1 MPFSAEESKAIKT
14 YKFSPWFYCILT
26 IAYIFFSYTVISL
39 LTERLADRQV
49 QQQKEV
55 IQHELAL
62 VRYSIEAN
70 IFRDTYLADSFASVV
85 ALDPQFATKNW
96 DLVSA
101 QFLSKSA
108 LVRNIG
114 LAPDDVITHVYPLK
128 GNEKAVG
135 LDFRTVP
142 NQYRTVRLA
151 RDTKQVFLAGPL
163 QLVQGGTAIIARY
176 PIFTDV
182 PHNTE
187 YWGGLS
193 VVISYDKLIELSNLH
208 NLQGAEVALAK
219 NGNNNAE
226 RQLIEGNPS
235 TLSDF
240 DIQYPIHLP
249 NGSWSLLAKY
259 KNLNQTE
266 SINQFHRWLTALGA
280 MTFFAGYLLIVFF
293 INNYLRAHKH
303 SLHDE
308 LTHLPNRRYLFNEL
322 NRMMSKSGAQ
332 LSFTVLNI
340 DLNKFKTIND
350 TFGHEAGDK
359 VLKHTASL
367 LKKSIRSADFIARMG
382 GDEFV
387 VILHRTSNQQD
398 VEQIIH
404 KMHLLLESSPLKWQD
419 EKIWLSLSIGYY
431 MFNGKA
437 DKSIINDVLSK
448 ADQSMYKN
456 KTASRA

>member
-1 MPFSAEESKAIKT
+1 MPSSAEESKAIKT
-14 YKFSPWFYCILT
+14 YKFSPWFYGLLT
-26 IAYIFFSYTVISL
+26 LAYAFFAYIVISL
-39 LTERLADRQV
+39 ITDRFVDKQV
-49 QQQKEV
+49 QQEKES

-70 IFRDTYLADSFASVV
+70 IFRDTYLADGFASVV
-85 ALDPQFATKNW
+85 ALDPQFAIKNW
-96 DLVSA
+96 DKVSA
-101 QFLSKSA
+101 QFLAKA
-108 LVRNIG
+108 QLVRNIS
-114 LAPDDVITHVYPLK
+114 LAPDDVITQVYPLQ
-128 GNEKAVG
+128 GNQKAIG

-142 NQYRTVRLA
+142 HQYRTVQLA
-151 RDTKQVFLAGPL
+151 RESTQVFLAGPL
-163 QLVQGGTAIIARY
+163 ELVQGGTAIIARY
-176 PIFTDV
+176 PIFTDI

-193 VVISYDKLIELSNLH
+193 VVISYDKLIEQSNLH
-208 NLQGAEVALAK
+208 NLHGAEVALAK
-219 NGNNNAE
+219 NGSNGSE
-226 RQLIEGNPS
+226 RQVIEGDPS
-235 TLSDF
+235 ALSDF
-240 DIQYPIHLP
+240 DINYPIHLP
-249 NGSWSLLAKY
+249 NGSWVLFAKY
-259 KNLNQTE
+259 NNLTQSENIT
-266 SINQFHRWLTALGA
+266 QFKLWFATLGA
-280 MTFFAGYLLIVFF
+280 VTFFAGYLVILFF

-322 NRMMSKSGAQ
+322 NRMMSKSGTH

-340 DLNKFKTIND
+340 DLNKFKKIND
-350 TFGHEAGDK
+350 TFGHEAGDR

-367 LKKSIRSADFIARMG
+367 LKKSIRSSDFIARMG

-387 VILHRTSNQQD
+387 VILHRTANQQN

-419 EKIWLSLSIGYY
+419 DKIWLSLSIGYY

-456 KTASRA
+456 KTAARA